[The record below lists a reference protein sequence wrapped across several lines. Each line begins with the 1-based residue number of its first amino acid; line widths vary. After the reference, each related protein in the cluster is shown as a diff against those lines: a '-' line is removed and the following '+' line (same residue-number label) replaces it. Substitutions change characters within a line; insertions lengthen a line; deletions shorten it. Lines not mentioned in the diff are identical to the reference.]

1 MSPRSKSVDGQ
12 SRKAIVASTIQSCF
26 LDQRRTQVAETP
38 EKEPQAETVDKE
50 TQLDK
55 QPALLNRRSSRMW
68 AIVAPIP
75 ALVVIGTAT
84 VYALPNF
91 NIALPNFSSFA
102 ELSPRAAASVPLPDP
117 VTAVLTDIQSS
128 QQKNADTLQENGAVL
143 QRNTAMLQQGAAT
156 LESLRQ
162 GFTSQ
167 QANLKTVSN
176 QLSSLIARVDSLQ
189 NAAMPLTT
197 SSIPQRGARA
207 RLARTSRKRTSRPP
221 NEPVG
226 PVSVRGA
233 PLNPAPAP
241 GAG

>member
-1 MSPRSKSVDGQ
+1 V
-12 SRKAIVASTIQSCF
+12 V
-26 LDQRRTQVAETP
+26 ETP
-38 EKEPQAETVDKE
+38 EKELQAETVDKE

-55 QPALLNRRSSRMW
+55 RPAVLNRRSSRMW
-68 AIVAPIP
+68 AIVSIP
-75 ALVVIGTAT
+75 ALFVIGATA

-91 NIALPNFSSFA
+91 NVVLPNFGSFA
-102 ELSPRAAASVPLPDP
+102 ELFPRAAASLPDP

-128 QQKNADTLQENGAVL
+128 QQKNADALRENGTVL
-143 QRNTAMLQQGAAT
+143 QQNTAMLQQGAAT
-156 LESLRQ
+156 LDSLRQ
-162 GFTSQ
+162 GSTTQ
-167 QANLKTVSN
+167 QTNLKTVSN
-176 QLSSLIARVDSLQ
+176 QLSSLIARVDALQ
-189 NAAMPLTT
+189 NAVLTT
-197 SSIPQRGARA
+197 SSIPQPSRV